1 MDRIERDILIA
12 APPEVVWEVVTEA
25 EHVSQWFSDAEF
37 EATPGAGGRI
47 AGFEI
52 QIEEVEPPRR
62 FSFRWDALLVEFM
75 LAAEDG
81 GTRLRVLE
89 SGFENRDA
97 QRVDHEGGW
106 EKFLGQLRD
115 YAHAR

>member
-37 EATPGAGGRI
+37 EAKPGANGKI
-47 AGFEI
+47 SSFEI
-52 QIEEVEPPRR
+52 QVEAVEPPRL
-62 FSFRWDALLVEFM
+62 FSFSWDQLLVEFT
-75 LAAEDG
+75 LTAEAA
-81 GTRLRVLE
+81 GTRLRVVE

-97 QRVDHEGGW
+97 QRVDHEDGW
-106 EKFLGQLRD
+106 KKFLGQLRE
-115 YAHAR
+115 YAEAR